1 MRDLI
6 DDIGL
11 TDRTVG
17 DATLPA
23 GEAKVVRMART
34 YRTDATD
41 LWDAITSPER
51 ISRWF
56 LPVTGDL
63 RQGGTYQLEGNAGGE
78 IRVCDPPSHLQLTW
92 IFGEAPPESSFV
104 DVHLSPDGDGTRLE
118 LVHTAVVPP
127 EMWDRFGPG
136 AVGTG
141 WDLGLIGLGAHLAG
155 EDLGSPEQLETDPAV
170 RGAYTAS
177 AASWG
182 EAARAAGVAPDTAAA
197 WVAATTAFYVPP
209 LDPDAEPS

>member
-1 MRDLI
+1 VRDLI
-6 DDIGL
+6 EEMAAVR
-11 TDRTVG
+11 RTVG
-17 DATLPA
+17 DDTLPA

-34 YRTDATD
+34 YRTDADD
-41 LWDAITSPER
+41 LWEAITTPER
-51 ISRWF
+51 IARWF

-63 RQGGTYQLEGNAGGE
+63 RLGGTYQLEGNAGGE
-78 IRVCDPPSHLQLTW
+78 IRVCDPPAHLRLTW
-92 IFGEAPPESSFV
+92 IFGDAPAESSFV

-141 WDLGLIGLGAHLAG
+141 WDLGLVALAAHLAG
-155 EDLGSPEQLETDPAV
+155 EDLGAHLDLETDPAI
-170 RGAYTAS
+170 RAAYTAS
-177 AASWG
+177 SDAWG
-182 EAARAAGVAPDTAAA
+182 EASRAAGIEPDVVAG

-209 LDPDAEPS
+209 LDGDDADA